1 MCVNVIVTHDLK
13 IPFLPT
19 FAVSSLS
26 RRSVLTAALAFS
38 CFSKVLWVS
47 TLLRYP
53 IHSRAFTITG
63 GGLPRLSTIP

>member
-1 MCVNVIVTHDLK
+1 MCVNVIVTYDLK

-19 FAVSSLS
+19 FAVCSLY
-26 RRSVLTAALAFS
+26 RRSVLAAAQAFS

-47 TLLRYP
+47 TLLRCP
-53 IHSRAFTITG
+53 IHSLAFTIAG